1 METGTTLL
9 GLGWCEGWNHSDK
22 NPRHNRL
29 ALLCLWQN
37 RSSLLRRWSLQRM
50 FRLMVHNDT
59 MMRFVCVF
67 TFALLLALSSL
78 PVALAQDTAPVEDED
93 DSSEQVEQKDDS
105 YRRQMEL
112 EDARSRDRTYIDNTH
127 SQKANLEKIDKLP
140 EESRENIRDQLVDVI
155 MENGEWEPKDALEE
169 YPYAP
174 TEAAQSD
181 PELMEQEQEAWDEQ
195 IEKYHAREAAAFG
208 TYRGPVPGPGN
219 PTGQQGDGSQQGQ
232 QGGQQGSGQGGQ
244 DGTGDGE
251 SGDGSEGTYQPYQSG
266 SNGSEDEVSTAGV
279 SESALDFLRGGQG
292 RQQPPPQGSQPQPPQ
307 AQPQS
312 PQAQEQATGVQQAQ
326 AEEQAPEEG
335 SEQAQTDQAAEQSA
349 AQNAEQAQAEQQQES
364 PQDIQLDTRGIIAIK
379 DLDKLEGTELPG
391 EQEDSEDP

>member
-1 METGTTLL
+1 
-9 GLGWCEGWNHSDK
+9 
-22 NPRHNRL
+22 
-29 ALLCLWQN
+29 
-37 RSSLLRRWSLQRM
+37 
-50 FRLMVHNDT
+50 MVHNEI
-59 MMRFVCVF
+59 MVKFVCMLFV
-67 TFALLLALSSL
+67 ALSLMLFSL
-78 PVALAQDTAPVEDED
+78 PVALAQDTAPVEDGD

-127 SQKANLEKIDKLP
+127 SQKADLEKIDKLP
-140 EESRENIRDQLVDVI
+140 EESRENIRAQLVDVI

-181 PELMEQEQEAWDEQ
+181 PELMEREQEAWDEQ

-219 PTGQQGDGSQQGQ
+219 PAGQQGDGSQQGQ
-232 QGGQQGSGQGGQ
+232 QGGQQGSGQ
-244 DGTGDGE
+244 DGAGDGE

-292 RQQPPPQGSQPQPPQ
+292 RQQPPPQSAQPQPPQ

-312 PQAQEQATGVQQAQ
+312 QQAQEQATGDQQAQ
-326 AEEQAPEEG
+326 AEEQAPEES
-335 SEQAQTDQAAEQSA
+335 SEQAQTDQAAEQGA
-349 AQNAEQAQAEQQQES
+349 EQKPEQAQAEQQQES

-379 DLDKLEGTELPG
+379 DLDKLEGTEIPG
-391 EQEDSEDP
+391 DQEDSEDP